1 MRHLVGPSNSMR
13 PPPLSSSPP
22 PPKVELICAA
32 SDLCK
37 LKAVRAP
44 LLWRLLTCT
53 AALAAALLSCLLSLD
68 MYFTARHFHHPQVR
82 WRMRGGGEWRGKQ
95 ERGWKV
101 VVVRWCSPSI
111 RGSNPLSFYMC
122 MIPARQR
129 HGAKEKESN
138 DCASRGQV
146 VRSS

>member
-1 MRHLVGPSNSMR
+1 M
-13 PPPLSSSPP
+13 
-22 PPKVELICAA
+22 ELICAA

-82 WRMRGGGEWRGKQ
+82 GRMRGGGEWRGKRK
-95 ERGWKV
+95 RGWKV
-101 VVVRWCSPSI
+101 VWFAGAPLLLGALIHSPSTCA
-111 RGSNPLSFYMC
+111 L
-122 MIPARQR
+122 IPARQR
-129 HGAKEKESN
+129 TAGV
-138 DCASRGQV
+138 GQ
-146 VRSS
+146 RKGKTLLAEGR